1 MIAELAETG
10 RDAERAI
17 RSEGGEA
24 LFVETDVAVEES
36 VARLVDTVRERY
48 GPVDVLVNNAIF
60 IREGAV
66 QEMDVGTWDRTIAV
80 NLRGAFLTPS
90 LPAPGE

>member
-1 MIAELAETG
+1 VVIAELAETG

-24 LFVETDVAVEES
+24 LFVETDVAV
-36 VARLVDTVRERY
+36 
-48 GPVDVLVNNAIF
+48 
-60 IREGAV
+60 REGAV